1 MNWYQRLFTRIGL
14 TSETKQF
21 GKVDTKPTQIQHGAS
36 YISNG
41 GRSAYSQLGSL
52 GAYVQHPYVYAALSR
67 ISQDLA
73 STPLMLLQGKGK
85 NAKILA

>member
-1 MNWYQRLFTRIGL
+1 MKWYQRLFTQIGFA
-14 TSETKQF
+14 SETKQL
-21 GKVDTKPTQIQHGAS
+21 GKVDTKPTEIQHGAS

-73 STPLMLLQGKGK
+73 STPLVLIQGKGK
-85 NAKILA
+85 NSKII